1 MKIVLIRFF
10 FFFLDIKYFQHE
22 LWIVT
27 SIHTDTAMAVIRS
40 MARFM
45 AAYFTKQ
52 LLYIFPPHNVDI
64 LHPLHIKQGI
74 SYTSSSSCLNLRIFS
89 HVSMMPVML

>member
-1 MKIVLIRFF
+1 M
-10 FFFLDIKYFQHE
+10 
-22 LWIVT
+22 VT
-27 SIHTDTAMAVIRS
+27 EVDTETAMAVIRS

-45 AAYFTKQ
+45 AAYFINH

-74 SYTSSSSCLNLRIFS
+74 FSKSSLICCGQLLSFYKYISAACYVLTQ
-89 HVSMMPVML
+89 

>member
-1 MKIVLIRFF
+1 MLSFD
-10 FFFLDIKYFQHE
+10 FFLDTKYFQHE
-22 LWIVT
+22 LWMVT
-27 SIHTDTAMAVIRS
+27 SIHTDTAMDVIRS

-74 SYTSSSSCLNLRIFS
+74 FFASSFSCLNLTVFLMGINDVCYS
-89 HVSMMPVML
+89 LT